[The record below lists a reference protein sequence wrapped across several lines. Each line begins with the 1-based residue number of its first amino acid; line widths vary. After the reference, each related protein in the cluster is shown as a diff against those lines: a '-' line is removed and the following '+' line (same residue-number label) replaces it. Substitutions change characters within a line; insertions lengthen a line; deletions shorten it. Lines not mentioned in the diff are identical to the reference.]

1 MFPIPA
7 AVCMGNIIIMEV
19 NMKKWISYILLSA
32 LLITALPTFT
42 ARAAANCTGNLTANG
57 NNIDVALSFPQ
68 ASEENITSLHFR
80 INVSIESGK
89 MDAPLFQFADTV
101 KSEVQ
106 DSKVINS
113 STDNSSYVI
122 DIILSGKK
130 DKIIFPQSGQ
140 AGIGIIS
147 LRPSSD
153 AYKISVNFT
162 GIKEGY
168 TNPEAEYVTDNGQ
181 LLQTA
186 AITNTETAIID
197 KNSTQQQPGNSYFP
211 YIPGPAPSATAT
223 VTPDVTTSP
232 TPSSTPEATASLPPA
247 TSTPSVT
254 STPEATK
261 TPEATVTPSSS
272 PDNTQ
277 SPLPQETPV
286 SFDTQAKPS
295 VSASLI
301 KGSRN
306 VNLKWNLVEGA
317 DGYII
322 YNYTKQPA
330 KYKRLKTIANPAATS
345 YKLKLNYASSY
356 SLRVRAFQTADDGSR
371 IFGKYSNI
379 RKITTA
385 PAKAK
390 KLKARFSGNKAA
402 LSWKKVKN
410 AAGYQIYASNKKGR
424 GYSLIKTLKKGSV
437 IKTTI
442 KKGKKTSY
450 FRIRAYVKNANGKR
464 VYGNFCT
471 AVKAK

>member
-32 LLITALPTFT
+32 LLITALPPFT
-42 ARAAANCTGNLTANG
+42 ARAAADCTGNLTANG

-68 ASEENITSLHFR
+68 AAEENITSLHFR
-80 INVSIESGK
+80 VNVSIENGT

-106 DSKVINS
+106 DSKVINN

-147 LRPSSD
+147 LRPSSN
-153 AYKISVNFT
+153 AYKISANFT
-162 GIKEGY
+162 GTKEGY

-181 LLQTA
+181 ITQTA
-186 AITNTETAIID
+186 AIKNTKSAIIE
-197 KNSTQQQPGNSYFP
+197 KNSAQQQPGNSY
-211 YIPGPAPSATAT
+211 IPGPGTPSAT
-223 VTPDVTTSP
+223 VTPDVTASP
-232 TPSSTPEATASLPPA
+232 LPSSTPAATASLPPA

-254 STPEATK
+254 STPDATK
-261 TPEATVTPSSS
+261 TPDATVTPSSS
-272 PDNTQ
+272 PDTTQ
-277 SPLPQETPV
+277 SPLPQETPG
-286 SFDTQAKPS
+286 SFDTQAKPL

-306 VNLKWNLVEGA
+306 VNLRWNLVEGA

-322 YNYTKQPA
+322 YNYTKQPV
-330 KYKRLKTIANPAATS
+330 KYKRLKTIASPARTS
-345 YKLKLNYASSY
+345 YKLKLDYASSY
-356 SLRVRAFQTADDGSR
+356 SLRIRAFQTADNGSR

-379 RKITTA
+379 MKVTTA
-385 PAKAK
+385 PAKTK
-390 KLKARFSGNKAA
+390 KLKARFSGKKAI

-424 GYSLIKTLKKGSV
+424 GYSLVKTLKKGSA
-437 IKTTI
+437 IKTTF
-442 KKGKKTSY
+442 KKGKKSGY
-450 FRIRAYVKNANGKR
+450 FKIRAYVKNAGGKR